1 MEFGVF
7 DHLDRNDL
15 PLNEYYEA
23 RLKLIEAY
31 ERAGFYAYHVAEH
44 HSTPIGLAP
53 SPSVFLSA
61 IAQRTSRLRFGP
73 MVYAL
78 PLHHPLRLIE
88 EICMVDQLSGG
99 RLEIGFGRGSSATE
113 VSFYGQ
119 DPAKAQDI
127 YMEAR
132 ELIVRGLTQKTL
144 DFEGKFF
151 TFKNIPLELEPLQKP
166 HPPMWYGVHSV
177 EAADRAARQNLNM
190 VSLDSAKDTHSYNTR
205 YRQVWH
211 ELRGD
216 QPLPR
221 LGLSR
226 FVVIAETGAEA
237 LRVARRA
244 YPIWHRHFYYLYSTR
259 GGKPAH
265 PRPAAFDTMMA
276 IGQAVAGNPET
287 VTNFLRAQVDES
299 ATNYLVGQ
307 FAFGDLSLE
316 ESLRSVQLFHRYVMP
331 ELSDVNRTH
340 TPKV

>member
-1 MEFGVF
+1 
-7 DHLDRNDL
+7 
-15 PLNEYYEA
+15 
-23 RLKLIEAY
+23 
-31 ERAGFYAYHVAEH
+31 
-44 HSTPIGLAP
+44 
-53 SPSVFLSA
+53 
-61 IAQRTSRLRFGP
+61 
-73 MVYAL
+73 
-78 PLHHPLRLIE
+78 
-88 EICMVDQLSGG
+88 MVDQLSGG

-119 DPAKAQDI
+119 DPAKAQEI

-226 FVVIAETGAEA
+226 FIVIAETGAEA

-265 PRPAAFDTMMA
+265 PRPAAFDTMME

-331 ELSDVNRTH
+331 ELNDVNRTH